1 MKTVV
6 ARQPILNAKHETI
19 AYELLFRKFN
29 DVNLADFSDGN
40 VATNE
45 VLKDL
50 LVNFGIDKLSGGK
63 KVFINFTEKLI
74 LEKLPMLLR
83 KDEVVIE
90 ILEDIFDAENIN
102 EVIDELKNN
111 GYVFAIDDFI
121 CDKNKSKLLEQSD
134 IIKVDFIEFS
144 KEEIIKTANI
154 VKKKNKILLAEKI
167 ETYEEFE
174 FAKEHGFTMF
184 QGYYFL
190 KPEILETN
198 VMTTISSVYIQLIE
212 ELNKEEVSYD
222 KLAEITKNDVSLTF
236 SLLNIV
242 NSVAYYSR
250 NSITSIK
257 NALARL
263 GLKESK
269 KIIYFNFLKTM
280 APVGTPNEL
289 LKKSLIRGKQAES
302 LASKFKMND
311 KKEKLFLLGVFSLI
325 NIILKRDM
333 NMILESL
340 PLDNE
345 IKDALLGKNNSLTNV
360 LELIIINERGKM
372 EKLEK
377 LLQKNDISID
387 DLSEIYFESIKWA
400 DNIMP

>member
-121 CDKNKSKLLEQSD
+121 CDKKKSKLLDQSD

-302 LASKFKMND
+302 LASKFKMNG